1 MKKILYVAT
10 VLSLAARLSLT
21 APAAFAQTSGSAEI
35 VFAAISGDA
44 PEIEMVTKAVR
55 RELERS
61 RHLTPIYVDDESKAR
76 LTIPTGLLKDAAG
89 ENLTVKYELRTA
101 KRLVEEQQVTCPTK
115 KVANCAR
122 DIIIA
127 AEKFV
132 RNNKDR

>member
-1 MKKILYVAT
+1 MKKILLIAAA
-10 VLSLAARLSLT
+10 LSLAA
-21 APAAFAQTSGSAEI
+21 PAAFGQTSGSTEL

-61 RHLTPIYVDDESKAR
+61 RHLTPIYVDDDSKAR
-76 LTIPTGLLKDAAG
+76 ITVPTGLVKDASG

-101 KRLVEEQQVTCPTK
+101 KRLTEEQQVTCPTD